1 MKTSVTQL
9 YPVWL
14 LILAGINLLSLLL
27 SVFFLFGGFGN
38 GFWSYLLW
46 QLAWIAPICCFF
58 GSLKSHDMGKTWLA
72 VIVALA
78 GIAIMCFG
86 TMTIFSK

>member
-1 MKTSVTQL
+1 MKTSVTQI

-14 LILAGINLLSLLL
+14 LILAGINLLAVLFA
-27 SVFFLFGGFGN
+27 VFFLFGGFGS

-58 GSLKSHDMGKTWLA
+58 GSLKAHDMGKAWLA
-72 VIVALA
+72 VVVALA
-78 GIAIMCFG
+78 GIAVMGFALA
-86 TMTIFSK
+86 TILSK